1 MGMDRV
7 YFWFFWI
14 VSNMESWSQLTKHD
28 IEWAEGMQLTIAN
41 HVDILMCLIWRWI
54 DIYNWNPTWLRVI
67 WILTWGRL
75 TQTFTLRWGTFS
87 TAKLDTLDV
96 AAANWRVSSLAVF
109 RIHAHDILSR
119 RILRDPAL
127 QDESENLPEEFF
139 YNGTVGTGN
148 SLLGAPW
155 DGRMAGPSSL
165 ICWFCDVFCFPE
177 WGKSTTW
184 RIYRILGIIRCF
196 FWVPSANPS
205 HRQWIRIVLI
215 FQIACWI
222 LIFRGV

>member
-1 MGMDRV
+1 
-7 YFWFFWI
+7 
-14 VSNMESWSQLTKHD
+14 
-28 IEWAEGMQLTIAN
+28 MQLTITN

-54 DIYNWNPTWLRVI
+54 DIYNWTPTWLRVI

-75 TQTFTLRWGTFS
+75 TQTFTLRWGRFS

-127 QDESENLPEEFF
+127 QDESENLPEEFSQWHH
-139 YNGTVGTGN
+139 GN
-148 SLLGAPW
+148 WKFTSRAPW

-165 ICWFCDVFCFPE
+165 ICWWFCDVFCFPE

-184 RIYRILGIIRCF
+184 RIYRKLGIIGNTLF
-196 FWVPSANPS
+196 FFGFL
-205 HRQWIRIVLI
+205 Q
-215 FQIACWI
+215 QIQVI
-222 LIFRGV
+222 GSGSGLFLFSKSLVEFSSFGG